1 MKLSV
6 FIFIYFTRDSRYYF
20 YYSYYIIIIIIMI
33 IIIIILLYTS
43 CHEILPSH

>member
-20 YYSYYIIIIIIMI
+20 YYSYYIIIIIMI